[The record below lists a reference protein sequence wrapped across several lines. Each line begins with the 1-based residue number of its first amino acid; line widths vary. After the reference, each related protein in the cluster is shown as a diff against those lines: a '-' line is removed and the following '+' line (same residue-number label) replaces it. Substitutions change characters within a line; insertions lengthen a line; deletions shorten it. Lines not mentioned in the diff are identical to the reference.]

1 MASSAKTLQNRLREE
16 RARVASL
23 ETELADLR
31 HNLETCIWIDPER
44 KSGQPCIGG
53 HRLPVSCVIGF
64 LEHDGEQGVLAAYPQ
79 LTVEQVRLARWYH
92 DRFADTDRTCRWPR
106 PVIHIDP
113 GVQFGHPMINGSP
126 CEVLAGTVSAGD
138 PVELVADEFN
148 ATRADVLI
156 SCWWLGMA
164 GPPEWQHAWGSWA
177 QAAHSMI
184 AAGRYDEVPDPP
196 PGPEVCEDCD
206 HTRCV
211 CAGED
216 DADHRPMTT
225 ITVAGGL
232 L

>member
-64 LEHDGEQGVLAAYPQ
+64 LEHDGEQGVFAAYPQ

-106 PVIHIDP
+106 PVIHTDP
-113 GVQFGHPMINGSP
+113 GVQGGRPCINGVP
-126 CEVLAGTVSAGD
+126 VATITGRVAVGEPLGEVAADYDLTRREALTACWYQAAYDDGWAGWAQEWIDAAWVGLGTAGD
-138 PVELVADEFN
+138 DDTVCEA
-148 ATRADVLI
+148 
-156 SCWWLGMA
+156 
-164 GPPEWQHAWGSWA
+164 
-177 QAAHSMI
+177 
-184 AAGRYDEVPDPP
+184 VPDPP
-196 PGPEVCEDCD
+196 PLMEKDDRAPGLTTSI
-206 HTRCV
+206 H
-211 CAGED
+211 AG
-216 DADHRPMTT
+216 
-225 ITVAGGL
+225 
-232 L
+232 